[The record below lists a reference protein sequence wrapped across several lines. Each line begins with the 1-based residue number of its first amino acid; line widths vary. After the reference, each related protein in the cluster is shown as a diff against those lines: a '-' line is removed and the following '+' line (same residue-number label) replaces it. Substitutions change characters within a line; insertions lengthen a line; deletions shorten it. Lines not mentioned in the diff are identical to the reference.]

1 MRNNN
6 EQQPNITELIN
17 TTMQTDT
24 YQFDDYEII
33 LRRAIAMLVS
43 SPRFAGDINTD
54 DAFQIL
60 NLYHLLWQLKPYFK
74 QQ

>member
-6 EQQPNITELIN
+6 EQQPNLTELISN
-17 TTMQTDT
+17 ALQTDT
-24 YQFDDYEII
+24 YQFDDYETI

-43 SPRFAGDINTD
+43 SPRFGGDINTD

-60 NLYHLLWQLKPYFK
+60 NLYRLLWRLKPYFK